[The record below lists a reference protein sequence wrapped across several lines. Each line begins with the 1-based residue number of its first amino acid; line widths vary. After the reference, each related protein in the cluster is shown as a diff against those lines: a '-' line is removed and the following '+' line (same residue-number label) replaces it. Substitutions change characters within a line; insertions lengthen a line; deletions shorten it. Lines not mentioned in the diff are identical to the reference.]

1 MRTVLITGGTRGI
14 GLACCERFV
23 KAGDSVIATWST
35 DKESAEKA
43 KALLPSVRFVQ
54 VDVSSEKEVKTLLE
68 SIPSLDVLVNNAGV
82 HMFRLVQ
89 DTTLSEWER
98 IMGVNAGGAFL
109 CTKYAA
115 KKLMESGGAIINVGS
130 IWGEVGASCESAY
143 SASKGALIAFTKALA
158 KELAPMGVTA
168 NCISPGAIDTKM
180 NDSLS
185 KEEKEE
191 LAREIPLGR
200 FGKSEEVAEL
210 IYFISCQKYITGQ
223 NISINGGWNC

>member
-1 MRTVLITGGTRGI
+1 MRQVVITGGTRGI

-23 KAGDSVIATWST
+23 RAGDCVTATWSK

-54 VDVSSEKEVKTLLE
+54 ADVSSEKEVKALFE
-68 SIPSLDVLVNNAGV
+68 RIPSLDVLVNNAGV
-82 HMFRLVQ
+82 HMFKLVQ
-89 DTTLSEWER
+89 DTTLQEWEQ
-98 IMGVNAGGAFL
+98 IMGVNVGGAFL
-109 CTKYAA
+109 CAKYAA
-115 KKLMESGGAIINVGS
+115 KKLMERGGAIVNVGS
-130 IWGEVGASCESAY
+130 VWGEVGASCESAY
-143 SASKGALIAFTKALA
+143 SASKGALMAFTKALA
-158 KELAPMGVTA
+158 KELAPMQVTA
-168 NCISPGAIDTKM
+168 NCVSPGAIDTKM

-191 LAREIPLGR
+191 LMKEIPLGR